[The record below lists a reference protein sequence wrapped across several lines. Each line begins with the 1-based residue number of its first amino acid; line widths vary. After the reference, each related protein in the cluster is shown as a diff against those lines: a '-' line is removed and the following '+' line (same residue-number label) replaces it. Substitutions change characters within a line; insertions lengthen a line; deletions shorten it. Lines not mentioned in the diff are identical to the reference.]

1 MSKQI
6 LVVDDD
12 VGIRET
18 LCEALELEGYEVVC
32 LEHGQA
38 ALDYLQKA
46 APPCVV
52 LLDVMMPV
60 MDGRELRRQMLSDP
74 KLADIPVV
82 IITAGGTGTA
92 SGVAAVDV
100 LYKPLR
106 IETVINSVGRHCP
119 DAAS

>member
-1 MSKQI
+1 VSKQI

-12 VGIRET
+12 AGIRET
-18 LCEALELEGYEVVC
+18 LCEALELEGYQVVC

-38 ALDYLQKA
+38 ALDYLQSA

-60 MDGRELRRQMLSDP
+60 MDGRELRRQMLRDP
-74 KLADIPVV
+74 KLAQIPVV
-82 IITAGGTGTA
+82 IITAGGTGAA

-119 DAAS
+119 DAVS